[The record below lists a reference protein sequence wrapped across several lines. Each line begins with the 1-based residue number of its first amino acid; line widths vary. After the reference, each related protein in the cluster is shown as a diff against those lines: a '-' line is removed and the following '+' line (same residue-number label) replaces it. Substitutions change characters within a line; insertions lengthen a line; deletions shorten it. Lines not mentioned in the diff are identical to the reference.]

1 MTTTSLLR
9 SLIRETLLLEEVY
22 GAQAVVYH
30 GTEADPKE
38 LIEALVDDAF
48 EPGRGSGSLY
58 GQGLYTVYDLKGSQT
73 EAGYYGRSI
82 IKLKLNLYGYIIF
95 DPEVALQVYKAP
107 LSIAEQA
114 KEIGAGK
121 DIIEKL
127 KSLHFYKS
135 EITSPQ
141 AKDASKFLKGRVKGI
156 VYTGENDGRC
166 AVAYDATTAVPIAWK
181 YVEDDKWNSVSKD
194 YIKPSLRRSASGDWQ
209 EEKYEKD
216 FVRLL
221 KKLQRLPENQ
231 RVVREDLEIDQPGIV
246 ELPQGLKVEG
256 FLYIGRKSKITS
268 LPKNLKVENLSI
280 ESAGN
285 LKSLPQ
291 GLQIKENL
299 YISNTSI
306 ASLPPD
312 IKVGGNVTLYT
323 DIVSLPP
330 NLVLGGSLAIDS
342 SKMNSLPSGLQVGEN
357 LILSLNTQIKSLPD
371 DLQVEGTIAG
381 FKGDKSSVP
390 QRLRE
395 KFW

>member
-1 MTTTSLLR
+1 MTHSVLR

-30 GTEADPKE
+30 GTETNPKE
-38 LIEALVDDAF
+38 LIEALVDDTF

-181 YVEDDKWNSVSKD
+181 YVGDDKWNSVRRD
-194 YIKPSLRRSASGDWQ
+194 YIKPSLRRSASGAWQ

-256 FLYIGRKSKITS
+256 FLYIGRKSSITS